1 MPAGLASGSGA
12 EPGSG
17 AKLGLMPQ
25 SLPLAR
31 AILRAPGILDVNE
44 LGQAASQMASV
55 SADPHRNRS
64 VEG

>member
-1 MPAGLASGSGA
+1 
-12 EPGSG
+12 
-17 AKLGLMPQ
+17 MPQ